1 MRHEATL
8 PWILLGLA
16 VSVQCGG
23 VEADMEADMET
34 DIRDRI
40 VETDMETDMETDIR
54 DRIVHHLGLSSR
66 PDVLHVSRNQ
76 RSNAEV
82 DF

>member
-8 PWILLGLA
+8 PCLLLGLA

-23 VEADMEADMET
+23 VEA
-34 DIRDRI
+34 
-40 VETDMETDMETDIR
+40 DMETDIR

-66 PDVLHVSRNQ
+66 PDVLLVSRNQ

>member
-23 VEADMEADMET
+23 VE
-34 DIRDRI
+34 
-40 VETDMETDMETDIR
+40 TDMETDIR
-54 DRIVHHLGLSSR
+54 DRIVHHLGLHTR
-66 PDVLHVSRNQ
+66 PDVQHANVSREEYERMMSVYQ
-76 RSNAEV
+76 QSVSQTRALRQLRS
-82 DF
+82 D

>member
-8 PWILLGLA
+8 PCLLLGLA

-23 VEADMEADMET
+23 VD
-34 DIRDRI
+34 
-40 VETDMETDMETDIR
+40 TDMETDMETDIR